1 MSGSRGALEPRAA
14 VFGGLLKRFRRAA
27 GLTQEELAAR
37 AGYSA
42 VYVSMLERGRR
53 LPLPATA
60 GLLAAALDLA
70 AHDRELLLTAAR
82 GQSDLSN
89 HTSVWSASPQ
99 PLIGRERE
107 LAAIEAHLVGAGPPV
122 LALAGEP
129 GIGKTRLLQEA
140 AERGAAYGWRA
151 LYAGCQRRGGQEPYA
166 PLLGAIEQHV
176 RDTREREP
184 ARLRAALE
192 GCAWLTRLL
201 PELAEAGLEP
211 LPAWTVA
218 PEQERRLVTGAV
230 SRFLSNVAGPSGT
243 VLALDDLQ
251 WAGRDALD
259 LLTALV
265 RSTPRAPLR
274 VIVAYRDTEVRMG
287 DPLADMLAN
296 LAHAGLVTHLTP
308 APLTGLDAARLLD
321 RLVQDVAAVQPA
333 LRAQVLRRAEGVP
346 FFLVSCAQALRAGQG
361 GGEGG
366 ANEGGGEGGANE
378 GGGEG
383 GARAMVPWDV
393 AQSVR
398 QRVAALPEEARALLD
413 SAAVVGRRASRA
425 LLMTLAGCPEEEA
438 LAALETACRARLLE
452 EDAEAYLFVHD
463 VIREVVEANLGA
475 GRRAALHRRV
485 ATELEYKWAALGMR
499 EEPLEILAYHY
510 VRGGVEDKAARYL
523 EQAGDHA
530 RTQTAHATA
539 EAYYREAAALLDGL
553 GRARDGA
560 RVREQAGAV
569 LTAAARYDAALAS
582 LEEAAATYRRVGDL
596 EGLGRTVAG
605 MGYAHILTATPEEGI
620 GRLQPLLEPLEAG
633 EALHGLAAL
642 YTALAHLY
650 FASGRYI
657 EQLVAAGRAAELA
670 RAVGDDGILAAAE
683 GRRGVALFALGR
695 LDEALPVLE
704 EAIRV
709 ADVTGDLAT
718 LCRALINVATIH
730 FYRGDLARSRPYGER
745 ALEVA
750 ERHGGQAEIVR
761 TTTNHGEFSL
771 YTGDWRRASL
781 DFERALALSRAIG
794 SPVAAVYPLLD
805 LGHLRLAEGAWE
817 EAARHVE
824 EALAMAEQGKD
835 LQALRWG
842 HGLLAERD
850 LLEGRPDR
858 ARLRLGP
865 FLDRPGLE
873 ELDVDVLL
881 PLMAWAH
888 LDLGELDVATEMAAR
903 GLTRA
908 RAEGNRV
915 ALVDALRVQAIVSIR
930 QRQWGEAE
938 RFLGEGL
945 ARARDMPY
953 PYAEGRL
960 LYVNGLL
967 HIERGELEPAWE
979 QLEAALALFRRLGA
993 RGEIART
1000 EEAIGRGQAAWT
1012 GRPDLRVT
1020 DAQWAA
1026 VETLLPPVAATG
1038 RRRADD
1044 RRTLEAILY
1053 VRRTGCAWAD
1063 LPPDLG
1069 DDATAHR
1076 RLAEWRAAGLWDR
1089 IDGVLR
1095 EIAVDGRGAATGV
1108 GAATHGAVEL

>member
-1 MSGSRGALEPRAA
+1 MSTVGPAIFGA
-14 VFGGLLKRFRRAA
+14 LLKRFRRAA
-27 GLTQEELAAR
+27 GLTQEALAAR

-53 LPLPATA
+53 LPLPATVQ
-60 GLLAAALDLA
+60 LLATALDLS

-82 GQSDLSN
+82 GQSDPSN
-89 HTSVWSASPQ
+89 HTPVWSPSPQ

-107 LAAIEAHLVGAGPPV
+107 LVAIEAHLVGSGPPV

-140 AERGAAYGWRA
+140 ADRGAAYGWRV
-151 LYAGCQRRGGQEPYA
+151 LHAGCQRRGGQEPYA
-166 PLLGAIEQHV
+166 PLLGAIEQYV
-176 RDTREREP
+176 RAAREQEP
-184 ARLRAALE
+184 ERLRVALR
-192 GCAWLTRLL
+192 GCAWLARLL

-211 LPAWTVA
+211 LPAWAVA
-218 PEQERRLVTGAV
+218 PEQERRLVTDAV
-230 SRFLSNVAGPSGT
+230 SRFLSNVAGAAGT

-251 WAGRDALD
+251 WAGLDALD

-265 RSTPRAPLR
+265 RSAPRAPLR
-274 VIVAYRDTEVRMG
+274 LIAAYRDTEVQPG
-287 DPLADMLAN
+287 DPLAGMLAD
-296 LAHAGLVTHLTP
+296 LAHAGLVTRLTP

-333 LRAQVLRRAEGVP
+333 LRVEVLRRAEGVP
-346 FFLVSCAQALRAGQG
+346 FFLVSCAQALRAGHDA
-361 GGEGG
+361 GERS
-366 ANEGGGEGGANE
+366 AS
-378 GGGEG
+378 
-383 GARAMVPWDV
+383 AMVPWDV

-413 SAAVVGRRASRA
+413 SAAVVGRCASRA
-425 LLMTLAGCPEEEA
+425 LLMALAGCPEGDA
-438 LAALETACRARLLE
+438 LAMLETACRARLLE
-452 EDAEAYLFVHD
+452 EGATDYLFVHD

-485 ATELEYKWAALGMR
+485 AAELEHKWAALGVR

-523 EQAGDHA
+523 EQAGDRA

-539 EAYYREAAALLDGL
+539 AAYYRQAAALLDGL
-553 GRARDGA
+553 GRAHDGA

-605 MGYAHILTATPEEGI
+605 MGYVHILTATQEEGI
-620 GRLQPLLEPLEAG
+620 GRLQPLLEPLEAA
-633 EALHGLAAL
+633 EARHGLAAL
-642 YTALAHLY
+642 YTALAYLY
-650 FASGRYI
+650 FASGRYT

-683 GRRGVALFALGR
+683 GRRGVALFSLGR

-709 ADVTGDLAT
+709 ADVTGDLAS
-718 LCRALINVATIH
+718 LCRALVNVATIH

-750 ERHGGQAEIVR
+750 ERHGGQAEIIR

-771 YTGDWRRASL
+771 YTGDWRRACL

-817 EAARHVE
+817 EAARYVE

-908 RAEGNRV
+908 QAEGNRV

-930 QRQWGEAE
+930 QRHWEEAE
-938 RFLGEGL
+938 RFLEEGL
-945 ARARDMPY
+945 ARARGMPY

-960 LYVNGLL
+960 LYVYGLL
-967 HIERGELEPAWE
+967 HIERDEPGPARE
-979 QLEAALALFRRLGA
+979 RLEAALALFRRLGA
-993 RGEIART
+993 RQDIKRVERDLA
-1000 EEAIGRGQAAWT
+1000 EADSAWMR
-1012 GRPDLRVT
+1012 RPDRQVS
-1020 DAQWAA
+1020 DAQWAVIDA
-1026 VETLLPPVAATG
+1026 LLPPAASTG

-1053 VRRTGCAWAD
+1053 VQRTGRAWAD
-1063 LPPDLG
+1063 LPPELG

-1076 RLAEWRAAGLWDR
+1076 RLVEWRASGLWDR
-1089 IDGVLR
+1089 IEEVVR
-1095 EIAVDGRGAATGV
+1095 SSVRR
-1108 GAATHGAVEL
+1108 